1 MVRMRIIEGGREN
14 MALVILEYSRR
25 GRGQMLGNDEGYLE
39 IFSVTVDT
47 SPMTADNGD
56 VC

>member
-1 MVRMRIIEGGREN
+1 
-14 MALVILEYSRR
+14 
-25 GRGQMLGNDEGYLE
+25 MLGNDEGYLE
-39 IFSVTVDT
+39 IFGVTVDT